1 MKGNSNPP
9 GGKLTEISICQEI
22 FLYYPFLCRMRR
34 KSPSFQSLGER
45 RHVADCPDGNVLF
58 FERGNAIFRSFIPEC
73 LNLVLTEDEE
83 PETLSWALKPGLI
96 PDALLGER
104 FEENSVLFQSG
115 QAFLKYE
122 PSGFSFWWNQTCL
135 WKTEEGIPPGKL
147 GSDWIL
153 SVQRDENQDFFG
165 FGEKTG
171 GLNRKGNSYLN
182 WNTDAFAY
190 HDGRDPIYASIPFY
204 LSQKE
209 GIWFGVL
216 LDNPARSRFN
226 FGASN
231 DRMMQ
236 IRLEAGDLNLHFI
249 PGPRP
254 EEVMKR
260 YHQLTGT
267 TSLPPRWALG
277 LQQCRYS
284 YYPEHELLSVADNY
298 RKRQIPC
305 DVLYLDIH
313 YMDRYRVFT
322 VDKSRFP
329 DLKATSQKLEKEGF
343 KLVVIQD
350 PGITEAEDYPI
361 SDSLLKKGKVVKY
374 PDGKPWRAGVWPG
387 WCVFPDFTDAQTR
400 NWWAETSAAWLQETG
415 VRGLWNDM
423 NEPATWGQDPPD
435 FLEFE
440 MEGRGG
446 SHVEAH
452 NIYGQ
457 SMTMATQ
464 AGIRMAYPG
473 ERPFV
478 LTRAAFAGIQRYAAV
493 WSGDNVASEEHF
505 FLGIRLMLSL
515 AMSGVPFN
523 GPDVGGFVGDSG
535 KDLFVRWVSVAS
547 FFPFFRLHSMIDSR
561 DNEPWSYGEL
571 AESIASNF
579 IRLRYKLLPN
589 LYSAFYRHSVSG
601 ETLVSPGFWYIE
613 NQKFDPQFQHQ
624 FLWAGQLWIAP
635 CSPGQQ
641 ATEVQLPEGN
651 WMHLF
656 TGQWFAGGKHWLA
669 TPLHQFPVLAR
680 PGAILLTKDPGHFAD
695 DPATQEFDLHLVEGN
710 GMFRQTFYEDDGLS
724 ENPDPQNRVVFQIE
738 MNWETKE
745 LKASRLDGE
754 KVLTFRNLYLWTQE
768 NTLPGLSISGNQ
780 SKLHTAH
787 FAWLD
792 PLPNFDPFE
801 DKGKTYQL
809 PCLRASLNQF
819 SC

>member
-1 MKGNSNPP
+1 
-9 GGKLTEISICQEI
+9 
-22 FLYYPFLCRMRR
+22 MRR
-34 KSPSFQSLGER
+34 KSPSFQSLGEIKTA
-45 RHVADCPDGNVLF
+45 VESPKGNVLA
-58 FERGNAIFRSFIPEC
+58 FERGYAFVRTYIPEA
-73 LNLVLTEDEE
+73 LNLVITQDPE
-83 PETLSWALKPGLI
+83 PDTLSWSLKPRLNPI
-96 PDALLGER
+96 PDALEREGEMIR
-104 FEENSVLFQSG
+104 LRSG
-115 QAFLKYE
+115 EAFLQWEKDQ
-122 PSGFSFWWNQTCL
+122 FSFWWKDTCL
-135 WKTEEGIPPGKL
+135 WKTEAGLPPGTL
-147 GSDWIL
+147 GADWIL

-190 HDGRDPIYASIPFY
+190 HDGRDPIYASLPFY
-204 LSQKE
+204 LSRKE

-249 PGPRP
+249 AGPSP
-254 EEVMKR
+254 EEVLKR

-284 YYPEHELLSVADNY
+284 YYPEHELLAVADNY
-298 RKRQIPC
+298 RKRNIPC

-322 VDKSRFP
+322 VDKCCFP
-329 DLKATSQKLEKEGF
+329 DLKASTQRLEKEGF

-361 SDSLLKKGKVVKY
+361 AKSLIEKGKAVKY

-387 WCVFPDFTDAQTR
+387 LCIFPDFTDAQTR
-400 NWWAETSAAWLQETG
+400 NWWAQTSADWLQETG

-435 FLEFE
+435 FLEFA

-452 NIYGQ
+452 NVYGQ
-457 SMTMATQ
+457 AMTMATQ
-464 AGIRMAYPG
+464 EGIRRAYPG

-505 FLGIRLMLSL
+505 FLGIRLMLSM

-523 GPDVGGFVGDSG
+523 GPDVGGFVGDAG
-535 KDLFVRWVSVAS
+535 KNLFVRWVSVAS

-571 AESIASNF
+571 AESIATNF
-579 IRLRYKLLPN
+579 IRLRYKLLSN
-589 LYSAFYRHSVSG
+589 LYSAFYRHSQTG
-601 ETLVSPGFWYIE
+601 ETLVSPGFWHVE
-613 NQKFDPQFQHQ
+613 NQTFETRFQHQ
-624 FLWAGQLWIAP
+624 FLWADALWMAP
-635 CSPGQQ
+635 CSPEQQ
-641 ATEVQLPEGN
+641 AVEVQLPEGN

-656 TGQWFAGGKHWLA
+656 TGNWYAGGMHWMA
-669 TPLHQFPVLAR
+669 CPTDQFPVLAK
-680 PGAILLTKDPGHFAD
+680 PGAILLSKDPGRFAD
-695 DPATQEFDLHLVEGN
+695 DPEAVGFDLHLFEGQ
-710 GMFRQTFYEDDGLS
+710 GTSEQTFYEDDGLS
-724 ENPDPQNRVVFQIE
+724 ENPADQDRVVFSIQMDWPNMKLKGIR
-738 MNWETKE
+738 KE
-745 LKASRLDGE
+745 GSKP
-754 KVLTFRNLYLWTQE
+754 LTFRKVYVWTKDQ
-768 NTLPGLSISGNQ
+768 NQSHLHISGTATNLQ
-780 SKLHTAH
+780 SDTYG
-787 FAWLD
+787 WLEA
-792 PLPNFDPFE
+792 LPNFDPFE
-801 DKGKTYQL
+801 NKSNFYQL
-809 PCLRASLNQF
+809 PCLSAGLNDF